1 MLFRSG
7 LNYPNQTAVGAYCQN
22 STDTECYWDSRNV
35 IEIWLPPGFDDRNR
49 YAVLYM
55 HDGQMLFD

>member
-1 MLFRSG
+1 M
-7 LNYPNQTAVGAYCQN
+7 GAYCQS